1 VAITTPT
8 PEAVALRPET
18 FRLPKPGVSD
28 PFFGFS
34 RAFYYAG
41 EQRGYWKLIRIRDEG
56 KERGVTLVPY
66 QAVAEFVRAQMET
79 QEGGTAAIL
88 SR

>member
-1 VAITTPT
+1 VSPRAITRTITLPS
-8 PEAVALRPET
+8 PESVALRPET

-34 RAFYYAG
+34 RAFYYSG

-56 KERGVTLVPY
+56 KDRGVTLVPY
-66 QAVAEFVRAQMET
+66 KSVWNFLQTQMKAQE
-79 QEGGTAAIL
+79 
-88 SR
+88 

>member
-1 VAITTPT
+1 MSTRTITLPD
-8 PEAVALRPET
+8 PESVALRPET

-56 KERGVTLVPY
+56 KDRGVTLILYKDVLRCV
-66 QAVAEFVRAQMET
+66 QAQIKV
-79 QEGGTAAIL
+79 QE
-88 SR
+88 

>member
-1 VAITTPT
+1 VSITTPT
-8 PEAVALRPET
+8 PESIALRPET

-56 KERGVTLVPY
+56 KDRGVTLIPY
-66 QAVAEFVRAQMET
+66 KDVLRFVQAQMKGAGINT
-79 QEGGTAAIL
+79 
-88 SR
+88 

>member
-1 VAITTPT
+1 VSITTAT
-8 PEAVALRPET
+8 PELIALRPET

-41 EQRGYWKLIRIRDEG
+41 EQRGYWKLIRIREEG
-56 KERGVTLVPY
+56 KDRGVTLIPY
-66 QAVAEFVRAQMET
+66 RDVLRFVQSQIADQK
-79 QEGGTAAIL
+79 
-88 SR
+88 